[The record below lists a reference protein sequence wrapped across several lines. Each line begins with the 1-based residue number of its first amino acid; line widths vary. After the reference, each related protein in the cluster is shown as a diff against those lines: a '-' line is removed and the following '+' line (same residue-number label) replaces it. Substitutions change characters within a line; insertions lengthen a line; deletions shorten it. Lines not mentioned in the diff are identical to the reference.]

1 MLDRETNEL
10 LCRVGPETPMGEL
23 LRRYWMP
30 IGPKAE
36 IDEMIKRPVRLLGE
50 DLLVFKDGQGR
61 YGLLAEECSHRGASL
76 CYGKVEQDG
85 IRCPYHGWK
94 YDVNGNCVE
103 QPAETPETTSKNAI
117 RHRAYPVQELAGLLF
132 GYLGPSPAPLLP
144 RYDVLVKPGCVRQ
157 IEIRPVH
164 ECNWLQPMENT
175 IDPAHFYW
183 LHAYAGGFQADG
195 RNDLEDEKFEVEI
208 FEYGLYK
215 YHHRPK
221 TIEVH
226 PLVFP
231 NMRRGPQN
239 AMHFYIPMDD
249 THTGIISV
257 KYRKAEDGS
266 LKGEEVVPYR
276 YLPPIKEDFSDNGF
290 PRHKYSMK
298 TIPDQDGMA
307 WETQGPMADRT
318 KEHLGSSDKGLVMFR
333 QMLRLQIEAVKK
345 GEDPIGVV
353 RDAQKNNIIE
363 FKVGEMDK
371 ETGRDVTRVRTF

>member
-10 LCRVGPETPMGEL
+10 LCRVGPGTPMGEL

-36 IDEMIKRPVRLLGE
+36 IDEMGKRPVRLLGE
-50 DLLVFKDGQGR
+50 NLLVFKDGKGR

-94 YDVNGNCVE
+94 YDIHGNCLE
-103 QPAETPETTSKNAI
+103 QPAEPPEATSKDSI
-117 RHRAYPVQELAGLLF
+117 RHRAYPVQGVGGLLF

-144 RYDVLVKPGCVRQ
+144 RYDALVKEGCIRQ

-164 ECNWLQPMENT
+164 ECNWLQPMENSV
-175 IDPAHFYW
+175 DPAHFYW
-183 LHAYAGGFQADG
+183 LHAYAGGHQANARD
-195 RNDLEDEKFEVEI
+195 DLKDERFEVEV

-221 TIEVH
+221 TIEIH

-231 NMRRGPQN
+231 HIRRGPQN
-239 AMHFYIPMDD
+239 AIHFYIPMDD
-249 THTGIISV
+249 THTGIMSV
-257 KYRKAEDGS
+257 KYRQAQDGGTAEQ
-266 LKGEEVVPYR
+266 KEIPFK
-276 YLPPIKEDFSDNGF
+276 YLPPIKEVHNDNGF
-290 PRHKYSMK
+290 LRQKYHMK

-307 WETQGPMADRT
+307 WETQGLIADRT
-318 KEHLGSSDKGLVMFR
+318 KEHLVSSDKGLVIFR

-345 GEDPIGVV
+345 GQDPIGVV
-353 RDAQKNNIIE
+353 RDPNKNNIIE
-363 FKVGEMDK
+363 FKVGEIDRD
-371 ETGRDVTRVRTF
+371 TGEKINRVRDL